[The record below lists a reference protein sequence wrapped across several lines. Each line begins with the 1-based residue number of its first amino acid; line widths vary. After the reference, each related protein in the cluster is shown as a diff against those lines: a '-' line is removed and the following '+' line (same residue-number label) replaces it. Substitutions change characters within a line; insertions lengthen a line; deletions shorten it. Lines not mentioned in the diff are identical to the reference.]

1 MYKKDQFRTVAAIMT
16 LAVFLAGCS
25 APSIPGI
32 ENASDGSEAL
42 EETGEN
48 AVTGEPAPENQEGA
62 EKPAEAEETT
72 APETEENK
80 EEPEAEAPEKEEE
93 PEETVPAEAEETQAP
108 APEAEEEDPAEA
120 MAPIAESAVY
130 AYYFNEKYV
139 DSLTA
144 SDPALFDT
152 AMTAYA
158 AEAISSGSAK
168 RTMHGGKMTAAISAE
183 DLKNAAFAM
192 FPDCT
197 EDILKA
203 YDPSEYF
210 HGAAEKD
217 NYFITPASDDTYALV
232 TGMEEGKKGSL
243 EAEVSVMDSK
253 GQELAGYKLTMDP
266 YKGRDT
272 TYAYVCSSLE
282 SLWKGGSESAFTL
295 DTEELVP
302 VLESLA
308 KDSFTDKWEK
318 EGQDA
323 ACRALVEWAFK
334 NVDES
339 REKDVMSALGD
350 VTGTM
355 LKDMDQSG
363 LVRFLAVW
371 PAVSQGMDNLLASE
385 EMDDLLK
392 EWQKEGEEPVIE
404 MALARRQILGDAV
417 YESIREVGFGTLAG
431 SEEKPADQKAEK
443 TADQAAEKTT
453 EKPAEKNQK
462 VQR

>member
-1 MYKKDQFRTVAAIMT
+1 MYKKEMFRTAAAIMT

-32 ENASDGSEAL
+32 ENASDGSEAQ
-42 EETGEN
+42 EEAGEN
-48 AVTGEPAPENQEGA
+48 AVTQEPAPEGEEGA
-62 EKPAEAEETT
+62 AEEASETPAPEEADQEKEAETPPAE
-72 APETEENK
+72 
-80 EEPEAEAPEKEEE
+80 EEE
-93 PEETVPAEAEETQAP
+93 KPEETVPAEAEEQEAA
-108 APEAEEEDPAEA
+108 APETEEADPAEA

-144 SDPALFDT
+144 SDPTLFDT

-158 AEAISSGSAK
+158 AEAISAGSAR
-168 RTMHGGKMTAAISAE
+168 RTMHGGKMTAAISAD
-183 DLKNAAFAM
+183 DLRNAAFAM

-197 EDILKA
+197 DEILKA
-203 YDPSEYF
+203 YDPAEYF
-210 HGAAEKD
+210 HGDAEKD
-217 NYFITPASDDTYALV
+217 TYFITPASDDTYALV
-232 TGMEEGKKGSL
+232 TGTEEGKKGSL
-243 EAEVSVMDSK
+243 EAQVSVMDSK
-253 GQELAGYKLTMDP
+253 GQELARYKLTMDKN
-266 YKGRDT
+266 KGKDT
-272 TYAYVCSSLE
+272 TYAYVCSAAE
-282 SLWKGGSESAFTL
+282 SVWKGGSETAFTL
-295 DTEELVP
+295 DTKDLVP

-334 NVDES
+334 NVEED

-350 VTGTM
+350 VTGAM
-355 LKDMDQSG
+355 LKDMDQSE

-417 YESIREVGFGTLAG
+417 YESIREVGFGTLADTG
-431 SEEKPADQKAEK
+431 EKSAEESA
-443 TADQAAEKTT
+443 
-453 EKPAEKNQK
+453 EKPAEKPAAANRK